1 MCKDIDE
8 CSIDTPEFK
17 ACVRPEKVKGA
28 TCVNTP
34 GFGYGKYFRSKNF
47 FDSKT

>member
-8 CSIDTPEFK
+8 CSINTTEFE
-17 ACVRPEKVKGA
+17 ACVRPEEVVGA

-34 GFGYGKYFRSKNF
+34 GFGHEKYFWSKNF
-47 FDSKT
+47 VT